1 MQPPLLRTN
10 ADTHLLGNVV
20 AASIAHEVRQPLTAI
35 IMSAAAGFRFLD
47 QTPPDLDRARDAFQR
62 IVADGHR
69 AGAVVE
75 DIRANFKSDPAASTS
90 LDVGGLIQGALALT
104 RSELEKHR
112 IRVHIDA
119 AEHLPPVRGNRIQ
132 LQQVL
137 LNLIANAVDA
147 MAHCE
152 GVRALCVSSSA
163 HGEEHVVVAVA
174 DTGPGVDADSADR
187 IFDPLYTTKSH
198 GMGMGLAICRAI
210 IEAHGSKLW
219 LAPNTPV
226 GAVFRFTLRVD
237 RTTAQA

>member
-1 MQPPLLRTN
+1 MHPLPRPG
-10 ADTHLLGNVV
+10 AGTHLLGNVV

-47 QTPPDLDRARDAFQR
+47 QSPPDLDRARDAFQR

-75 DIRANFKSDPAASTS
+75 DIRANFRSDPAASTS
-90 LDVGGLIQGALALT
+90 LDVGSLIQGALALA
-104 RSELEKHR
+104 RSELERHR
-112 IRVHIDA
+112 VRVCIEA
-119 AEHLPPVRGNRIQ
+119 AEPLPPVRGNRIQ

-137 LNLIANAVDA
+137 LNLFANAIDA

-152 GVRALCVSSSA
+152 GARVLCVSSSA
-163 HGEEHVVVAVA
+163 HGEEQVVVAVA
-174 DTGPGVDADSADR
+174 DTGPGVDANSADR
-187 IFDPLYTTKSH
+187 IFDPLFTTKSH

-210 IEAHGSKLW
+210 IEAHGSQLW

-226 GAVFRFTLRVD
+226 GAVFRFALRVD
-237 RTTAQA
+237 RTTAEA